1 MVQPENEA
9 QEHEESSFRNIIEAA
24 IKYSEGLD
32 YDETSTRADE
42 LIDEIFT
49 SNPSYLRYQF
59 AFENYLKPT
68 EELIR
73 LYAKYEG
80 QPIEKDQI
88 KSSKMEQTLVE
99 FSVTYD
105 NESIVIQESGLI
117 ISYIA
122 GGNSMILTLHVPQL
136 HSMYT

>member
-9 QEHEESSFRNIIEAA
+9 HEHEEASFRNIIEAA

-49 SNPSYLRYQF
+49 SNPSYLRFQF

-122 GGNSMILTLHVPQL
+122 GGLLQEE
-136 HSMYT
+136 YT

>member
-1 MVQPENEA
+1 MVQPESETKDNSE
-9 QEHEESSFRNIIEAA
+9 SFRNILEDA
-24 IKYSEGLD
+24 IRDSENLD
-32 YDETSTRADE
+32 EDETSTRADT

-49 SNPSYLRYQF
+49 SNLGYLRFQF
-59 AFENYLKPT
+59 AFENFSKPT

-88 KSSKMEQTLVE
+88 ISSKMEQTLVE

-105 NESIVIQESGLI
+105 NELITIQETGF
-117 ISYIA
+117 
-122 GGNSMILTLHVPQL
+122 
-136 HSMYT
+136 